1 MRIPSVTAV
10 VLAGLAALVALGPVA
25 YATKETGD
33 GKGTVAVYDEAL
45 GRSRG
50 DKATVCTF
58 HIRGEGFEPGQAVN
72 WAVDRAKGA
81 AAMNGT
87 FVTGDE
93 GTGSS
98 ARIVLANGGY
108 RMTWVGEGAKPK
120 RFTVA
125 CGAVTPAPAQAAPAS
140 PLPSYTPVPAAS
152 TAAVVPGQGPLSA
165 ASGTLGASSGTAGTV
180 GAALAV
186 AALCGAGA
194 AGVLLRRRR
203 PARRVS
209 RHRRAAG

>member
-25 YATKETGD
+25 YATKESGD

-45 GRSRG
+45 GAVRG

-58 HIRGEGFEPGQAVN
+58 HIRGEGFGPGQAVN
-72 WAVDRAKGA
+72 WSVGRAKGGP
-81 AAMNGT
+81 AMNGT

-108 RMTWVGEGAKPK
+108 RLTWLGDGAKP
-120 RFTVA
+120 RSFTVA
-125 CGAVTPAPAQAAPAS
+125 CAAMTQTPAPAAPAS
-140 PLPSYTPVPAAS
+140 PVPSYTPVPAAS
-152 TAAVVPGQGPLSA
+152 TAVVLPGQGPLSA
-165 ASGTLGASSGTAGTV
+165 ASGTLGEASGTAGAV
-180 GAALAV
+180 GAALAA
-186 AALCGAGA
+186 AALCGTGA
-194 AGVLLRRRR
+194 AAVLLRRRR